1 MALDNTTKMAL
12 GLAAVGGVIKL
23 YGQHSTTL
31 TADKK
36 TQYDTIGNYTLY
48 SGIGLVVLFYLADK
62 Y

>member
-1 MALDNTTKMAL
+1 MALDNSTKMAL
-12 GLAAVGGVIKL
+12 GLAAIGGVVKM

-36 TQYDTIGNYTLY
+36 AQYDTLGNYTLY
-48 SGIGLVVLFYLADK
+48 SGLGLVVLFYLSNK